1 MKEILIGFA
10 NKICVFDMNEIPI
23 THTIELLKNKENRH
37 KKVVEF
43 IKNAD
48 LYLENIEYGNIN
60 EKYFG
65 NMENIPKKF
74 CKFYE
79 IIFYI

>member
-10 NKICVFDMNEIPI
+10 NKICVVDMNEIPI
-23 THTIELLKNKENRH
+23 TQTIELLKNKENRH

-43 IKNAD
+43 IKNVD

-65 NMENIPKKF
+65 NM
-74 CKFYE
+74 
-79 IIFYI
+79 